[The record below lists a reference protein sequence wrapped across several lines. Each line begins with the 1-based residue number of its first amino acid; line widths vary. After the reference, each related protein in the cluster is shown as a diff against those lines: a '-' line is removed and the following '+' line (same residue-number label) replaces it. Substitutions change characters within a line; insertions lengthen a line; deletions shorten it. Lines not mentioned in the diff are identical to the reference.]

1 MDQIKIKIDELTDE
15 FNNNSHLRK
24 LLFLECQALNKR
36 MRDYEDKNKELS
48 KQINKLKD
56 IIDSKD
62 IFASVTDLDGFDILS
77 EEERALIVK
86 GMDKTDY
93 TTHDQHV
100 ERWIDLKRLIKEVV
114 EFKIQYPGWILE
126 SVNKNGQYDTLPP
139 KNFYKFT
146 YKTPLGH
153 YFTCGGIEIIQY

>member
-1 MDQIKIKIDELTDE
+1 
-15 FNNNSHLRK
+15 
-24 LLFLECQALNKR
+24 
-36 MRDYEDKNKELS
+36 MREYEDKNKELS
-48 KQINKLKD
+48 KQINKLQD
-56 IIDSKD
+56 IIDSKN
-62 IFASVTDLDGFDILS
+62 IFASVGDLDGFDGFDMLS

-93 TTHDQHV
+93 TIHDQHV

-146 YKTPLGH
+146 YKTPLG
-153 YFTCGGIEIIQY
+153 IEIIQY